1 MLHLWRVQF
10 GKSRNVVSL
19 RPFRQK
25 RFDRKREKKSST
37 TSGDFRNPVTV

>member
-1 MLHLWRVQF
+1 MLHLWRLQF
-10 GKSRNVVSL
+10 EERRLL

-25 RFDRKREKKSST
+25 RFDRKSEKKSST